1 MAKRK
6 RGGLPPASPFYG
18 YGRMKVFRNEEP
30 ELSMTE
36 EGRRI
41 VYCMCGTKTRVGC
54 LGLRFCPNNDCK
66 LKRVAQYGVK

>member
-18 YGRMKVFRNEEP
+18 NKMQVFRNEEP
-30 ELSMTE
+30 ELSMAE
-36 EGRRI
+36 EGRKI

-54 LGLRFCPNNDCK
+54 FGLRFCPNDDCK
-66 LKRVAQYGVK
+66 LKRIAQYGVK